1 MRILLVNATAYP
13 QIGGVENSLHYIAQ
27 ALLSEGHEVKIF
39 CFQFTPGEPLSMNHA
54 GVEIIRYFPKAFEFL
69 LQQKF
74 DMNYYG
80 WFILLAIV
88 VVLSETLINT
98 ANGLLLIKTSAIARQ
113 MIRFVLLPLVAILF
127 FFDRNI
133 LADYGIVLILGSFI
147 VGYIIAAVVSII
159 SIYQDQRLK
168 IQIGWLLP
176 KGFWNLSLKV

>member
-1 MRILLVNATAYP
+1 VALRTPCIILL
-13 QIGGVENSLHYIAQ
+13 
-27 ALLSEGHEVKIF
+27 
-39 CFQFTPGEPLSMNHA
+39 
-54 GVEIIRYFPKAFEFL
+54 
-69 LQQKF
+69 
-74 DMNYYG
+74 
-80 WFILLAIV
+80 
-88 VVLSETLINT
+88 
-98 ANGLLLIKTSAIARQ
+98 NGLLLIKTSAIARQ